1 MPLRKIAPDGTQAPL
16 LGFGG
21 MRLSHVTQQIATAII
36 KRMVELGVK
45 YIETAPQYKDSEE
58 KIGLAVKTLGVRDK
72 VLISTKSSNRKGS
85 GMRADLEMSLKR
97 LRTNRLDFYHM
108 WFVDDMNNFKMLSAP
123 DGALKEAKKARDEGL
138 FDHLGITTHAKND
151 EIKRFIDTGEFEV
164 VTLYYNAVDVGV
176 EEVVEYAHKKGVG
189 VVVMGPLK
197 GGFLLADNSEKL
209 LFLRDARSETNA
221 QGALRWLAADP
232 RVSVMAV
239 GYTDPKQV
247 DEAYRAVTTLPM
259 TQKKRK
265 EIVENFKALEKQIKD
280 VCSGCDYCK
289 EHCPEQIPISSIL
302 MYLAQYEIYGI
313 KEYTA
318 NQYKRLKV
326 KADVCKRC
334 NQCLEHCPQKL
345 NIPVLLE
352 KAAWFKSK

>member
-1 MPLRKIAPDGTQAPL
+1 MKIDRSMPLRKIAPDGTQAPL
-16 LGFGG
+16 LGFGS
-21 MRLSHVTQQIATAII
+21 MRLAHVTQQTATAII

-45 YIETAPQYKDSEE
+45 YIETAPQYRDSEA
-58 KIGLAVKTLGVRDK
+58 KIGLAVETLGVRDK
-72 VLISTKSSNRKGS
+72 VLISTKSSNRKGC

-123 DGALKEAKKARDEGL
+123 D
-138 FDHLGITTHAKND
+138 
-151 EIKRFIDTGEFEV
+151 
-164 VTLYYNAVDVGV
+164 VGV

-209 LFLRDARSETNA
+209 SFLRDARSETNA

-265 EIVENFKALEKQIKD
+265 EIVENLKALEKQIKD

-289 EHCPEQIPISSIL
+289 EHCP
-302 MYLAQYEIYGI
+302 
-313 KEYTA
+313 
-318 NQYKRLKV
+318 
-326 KADVCKRC
+326 
-334 NQCLEHCPQKL
+334 QKL

-352 KAAWFKSK
+352 KAHSLLEV